1 MIVMKFRPRD
11 GSQLKYSLR
20 DLMRELQRES
30 AYRRG
35 AYPGLVKREKLTF
48 TRAQLQVEMMEVA
61 AFVLGQMALAVEEG
75 RSALFVYGVT
85 TSDDLFD
92 PFDTLDG
99 GDGDGGDDDDE

>member
-1 MIVMKFRPRD
+1 MIVMRFRPRE
-11 GSQLKYSLR
+11 GARLKYGLR

-35 AYPGLVKREKLTF
+35 AYPGLIKREKLTF
-48 TRAQLQVEMMEVA
+48 SRAQIQLELMEEA
-61 AFVLGQMALAVEEG
+61 AFVLGQMALAAEEG

-85 TSDDLFD
+85 TSDDPFD

-99 GDGDGGDDDDE
+99 GDRDE